1 MMDLND
7 AGWDGF
13 FDRAFGEYSGRGLA
27 PARVI
32 CEHRERYEVLGT
44 GGIRS
49 ARVSGRLIHTAG
61 SRADF
66 PAVGDW
72 VCIDAV
78 STVGDTIIRALLPR
92 KSKFSRKVA
101 GAETDEQVVA
111 SNIDTVFLVSAFGG
125 DSNPRRVER
134 YVTLAWESG
143 ASPVIVLNKADLC
156 DDRAAAIRDIED
168 VAVSIPVLVVSALTG
183 QGLEGILEY
192 LKPGSTGAFLGSS
205 GVGKSTIINGLI
217 GATVLK
223 AGEVRPKDG
232 KGRHVTTVR
241 QLVKLPSGGMI
252 IDTPGMREI
261 QLWAGGEGL
270 EESFDDIERIAR
282 ECRFRDCG
290 HGSEPGCAVK
300 EAIEEGRLD
309 PRRLKSYFKLQR
321 ELESLAV
328 RKDQRARLHEKSKW
342 KKIAKWSRERNKYDP
357 KRMFRDT

>member
-1 MMDLND
+1 MDLKD
-7 AGWDGF
+7 AGWDDF
-13 FDRAFGEYSGRGLA
+13 FDRAFGKYAGRGLV
-27 PARVI
+27 PARVMR
-32 CEHRERYEVLGT
+32 EHRQRYEILGT
-44 GGIRS
+44 GGTRS

-72 VCIDAV
+72 VCVDAV
-78 STVGDTIIRALLPR
+78 STDGDTVIRAVLPR
-92 KSKFSRKVA
+92 KSRFSRKVA
-101 GAETDEQVVA
+101 GAETEEQVVA

-125 DSNPRRVER
+125 DSNPGRIER

-156 DDRAAAIRDIED
+156 DDRAAATQDIEG
-168 VAVSIPVLVVSALTG
+168 VAVSIPVLVVSAMTG
-183 QGLEGILEY
+183 EGLEGILDH

-217 GATVLK
+217 GSTVLK
-223 AGEVRPKDG
+223 AGEVRAKDG
-232 KGRHVTTVR
+232 KGRHVTTAR
-241 QLVKLPSGGMI
+241 QLVVLPSGGMI

-270 EESFDDIERIAR
+270 EESFEDIERMAR
-282 ECRFRDCG
+282 ACRFRDCR
-290 HGSEPGCAVK
+290 HDTEPGCAVK

-309 PRRLKSYFKLQR
+309 ARRLKSYFKLQR

-328 RKDQRARLHEKSKW
+328 RKEQRARLHEKSKW
-342 KKIAKWSRERNKYDP
+342 KKIAKWSRQRSKYDP
-357 KRMFRDT
+357 KRQR